1 MTIVAEKITD
11 SIGSHSPRCLTI
23 RTTSPKFIHQETLR
37 HRMIYIE
44 DALRGD
50 PDFSFSVSSARAI
63 PFKKLLEEV
72 RSDELRAAPVK
83 WGAEQKGMSPG
94 DEISDDFL
102 AEGPFGQSRR
112 GQVKRLWRD
121 AALAAAD
128 YAERMSDFGVHK
140 SIVNRIIEPY
150 IHVHCLM
157 TGVESGWMN
166 FFGLRLDK
174 AADPTLQALAEECW
188 KVWNES
194 VPQKLEPGE
203 WHLPFIDEND
213 HRATM
218 QEFVINRMEQNNRPN
233 EPTLVQAAE
242 RGLRDALEIKKRVSA
257 ARCARLSYQ
266 SFETGKRSTIEE
278 DLNLFNR
285 LVGGPVLHAS
295 PCEHQCTPD
304 SFDGH
309 HLWYRGGD
317 GTILNNGVSDSMICV
332 HADKRGNHAWRL
344 EKAWTH
350 PELHGNLKGW
360 IQFRKLLPGEG
371 CAPLPDG
378 YRKS

>member
-11 SIGSHSPRCLTI
+11 SIGSHSPRCLTV
-23 RTTSPKFIHQETLR
+23 RTTNPKFIHQETLR

-72 RSDELRAAPVK
+72 RSDDLRAVPVK

-94 DEISDDFL
+94 DELDDINPINESALSAKEMAQFL
-102 AEGPFGQSRR
+102 W
-112 GQVKRLWRD
+112 KN
-121 AALAAAD
+121 AALSAAD
-128 YAERMSDFGVHK
+128 YATRLFELGAHK

-157 TGVESGWMN
+157 TGVEAGWMN

-203 WHLPFIDEND
+203 WHLPFIDQND
-213 HRATM
+213 RRAIM
-218 QEFVINRMEQNNRPN
+218 QEFVIDRMEQNNRPD

-242 RGLRDALEIKKRVSA
+242 RGLRDALEIKNRISA

-266 SFETGKRSTIEE
+266 SFETGKRSTIQE

-295 PCEHQCTPD
+295 PCEHQATPD
-304 SFDGH
+304 TREPFDSGRPMTNPP
-309 HLWYRGGD
+309 LGPW
-317 GTILNNGVSDSMICV
+317 S
-332 HADKRGNHAWRL
+332 
-344 EKAWTH
+344 H

-360 IQFRKLLPGEG
+360 VQHRKMLPGEAI
-371 CAPLPDG
+371 APLPEG
-378 YRKS
+378 YVCSTC

>member
-1 MTIVAEKITD
+1 MGSQKMTIVAEKITD
-11 SIGSHSPRCLTI
+11 SIGSHSPRLLTI
-23 RTTSPKFIHQETLR
+23 RATNPKFIHQETLR
-37 HRMIYIE
+37 HRVIYIL

-63 PFKKLLEEV
+63 PFGKLLKEV
-72 RSDELRAAPVK
+72 ITDDLRAKPVK
-83 WGAEQKGMSPG
+83 WGSEQKGMSPG
-94 DEISDDFL
+94 DKVSSDV
-102 AEGPFGQSRR
+102 AEMAER
-112 GQVKRLWRD
+112 VWKD
-121 AALAAAD
+121 AARSAATYAD
-128 YAERMSDFGVHK
+128 MMAGLGVHK

-157 TGVESGWMN
+157 TGVEAGWMN

-194 VPQKLEPGE
+194 EPQKLEPGE
-203 WHLPFIDEND
+203 WHLPFIDQSD
-213 HRATM
+213 HRAM
-218 QEFVINRMEQNNRPN
+218 MKEFVIDRMEQNNRPD

-242 RGLRDALEIKKRVSA
+242 RGLRDALEIKKRISA

-295 PCEHQCTPD
+295 PCEHQATPD
-304 SFDGH
+304 TREPFDLGRPMTNPPLGPWSH
-309 HLWYRGGD
+309 
-317 GTILNNGVSDSMICV
+317 S
-332 HADKRGNHAWRL
+332 
-344 EKAWTH
+344 
-350 PELHGNLKGW
+350 ELHGNLKGW
-360 IQFRKLLPGEG
+360 VQHRKLLSGEAM
-371 CAPLPDG
+371 APLPSG
-378 YRKS
+378 YELKR

>member
-1 MTIVAEKITD
+1 
-11 SIGSHSPRCLTI
+11 
-23 RTTSPKFIHQETLR
+23 
-37 HRMIYIE
+37 MIYIL

-63 PFKKLLEEV
+63 PFGKLLKEV
-72 RSDELRAAPVK
+72 VTDDLRAKPVK
-83 WGAEQKGMSPG
+83 WGSEQKGMSPG
-94 DEISDDFL
+94 GEVSSDV
-102 AEGPFGQSRR
+102 AEMAES
-112 GQVKRLWRD
+112 VWKE
-121 AALAAAD
+121 AARSAAA
-128 YAERMSDFGVHK
+128 YADMMAGLGVHK

-157 TGVESGWMN
+157 TGVEAGWMN

-194 VPQKLEPGE
+194 TPQKVSHGG
-203 WHLPFIDEND
+203 WHVPFYDPDQDAEALFLMNHGLP
-213 HRATM
+213 AY
-218 QEFVINRMEQNNRPN
+218 
-233 EPTLVQAAE
+233 QAI
-242 RGLRDALEIKKRVSA
+242 LRVSA

-304 SFDGH
+304 TKIWVSGDRKDADDGGFV
-309 HLWYRGGD
+309 W
-317 GTILNNGVSDSMICV
+317 
-332 HADKRGNHAWRL
+332 
-344 EKAWTH
+344 EH

-360 IQFRKLLPGEG
+360 VQHRKLLSGEAI
-371 CAPLPDG
+371 APLPEG
-378 YRKS
+378 YASNV

>member
-1 MTIVAEKITD
+1 MTIVAEKIAD
-11 SIGSHSPRCLTI
+11 SIGSHSPRCLTV
-23 RTTSPKFIHQETLR
+23 RTTNPKFIHQETLR

-72 RSDELRAAPVK
+72 RSDGLRAVPVK

-94 DEISDDFL
+94 DELDDINPINESALSAKEMAQFL
-102 AEGPFGQSRR
+102 W
-112 GQVKRLWRD
+112 KN
-121 AALAAAD
+121 AALSAAD
-128 YAERMSDFGVHK
+128 YATRLFELGAHK

-157 TGVESGWMN
+157 TGVEAGWMN

-194 VPQKLEPGE
+194 VSQKVSHGG
-203 WHLPFIDEND
+203 WHVPFYDPDQDAEALFLMDHGLP
-213 HRATM
+213 AY
-218 QEFVINRMEQNNRPN
+218 
-233 EPTLVQAAE
+233 QAI
-242 RGLRDALEIKKRVSA
+242 LRVSA

-295 PCEHQCTPD
+295 PCEHQATPD
-304 SFDGH
+304 TKIWVSGDRKDADDGGFV
-309 HLWYRGGD
+309 W
-317 GTILNNGVSDSMICV
+317 
-332 HADKRGNHAWRL
+332 
-344 EKAWTH
+344 EH
-350 PELHGNLKGW
+350 PELSGNLGPGW
-360 IQFRKLLPGEG
+360 VQFRKTLPGEAI
-371 CAPLPDG
+371 APLPEG
-378 YRKS
+378 YVKNV